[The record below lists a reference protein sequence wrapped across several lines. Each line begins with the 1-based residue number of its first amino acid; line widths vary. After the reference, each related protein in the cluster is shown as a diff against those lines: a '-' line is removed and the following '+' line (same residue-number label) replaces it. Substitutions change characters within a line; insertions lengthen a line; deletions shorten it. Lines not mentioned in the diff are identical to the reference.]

1 MLSEMTV
8 FEYICNIVFY
18 MEYCVFLHSVLTPRF
33 KTGWMILS
41 YLLLTNGILI
51 TSFLFVKMSVAI
63 VLLLPVT
70 LMIFNCV
77 MYTDKR
83 LRCIFLAWF
92 VMALMYTTELI
103 ILAFVYPPEML
114 AGRIGDATMLNQV
127 FYWTLEIGGGA
138 VLYWLASL
146 LLNRVKN
153 RLSVREM
160 LMYAFFPV
168 SQCMLIYGW
177 LNATRFSGGTE
188 HQLLVIVVMVLCL
201 AADAGLFAS
210 MFRVSRQMELEN
222 ENRLLAVQA
231 ENQVRHYEELSAQHE
246 NIRRMEAEIA
256 GHIRAMNELL
266 SSGRNEEAAA
276 YVTELRAS
284 SYDRSLGVCQH
295 PVVDAYLHNAARR
308 AKDAGQEL
316 ELKVSVPADVSVAD
330 TDLVCTFGNLLD
342 NAFEACEGLENGLIR
357 LRCAVMAG
365 YLVITMENSIGG
377 EKEKKTRIQ
386 GLERG
391 IGLRV
396 LEDLAKKYDGAFRY
410 GAEGNTFRT
419 EVSYKL

>member
-1 MLSEMTV
+1 MFGFTT
-8 FEYICNIVFY
+8 FEFFANWFY
-18 MEYCVFLHSVLTPRF
+18 YSTFFVFLNSVLNKRF
-33 KTGWMILS
+33 SKKITYPVEVLLALVILVS
-41 YLLLTNGILI
+41 
-51 TSFLFVKMSVAI
+51 SVLFPKMSVMR
-63 VLLLPVT
+63 VFMLPVQIMVFN
-70 LMIFNCV
+70 LILFKDKPLRSIFSAW
-77 MYTDKR
+77 
-83 LRCIFLAWF
+83 LILA
-92 VMALMYTTELI
+92 VI
-103 ILAFVYPPEML
+103 ILSEYVSLAVLYVPEML
-114 AGRIGDATMLNQV
+114 EGRLTDASMKDQILVWITSV
-127 FYWTLEIGGGA
+127 GSSA
-138 VLYWLASL
+138 VMFWLISL
-146 LLNRVKN
+146 IMNRVRN
-153 RLSVREM
+153 RFSIREM

-168 SQCMLIYGW
+168 SQCLLLYGW